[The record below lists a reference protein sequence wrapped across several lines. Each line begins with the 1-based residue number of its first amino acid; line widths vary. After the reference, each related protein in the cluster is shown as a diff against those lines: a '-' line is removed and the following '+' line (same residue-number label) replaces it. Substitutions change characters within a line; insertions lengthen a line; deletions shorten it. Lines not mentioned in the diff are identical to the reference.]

1 MLSNSSSRIRRSPKV
16 RRWGPELKH
25 PISPRNSTSTVT
37 LACFFYTTHIIS
49 PFAVSKPSVRWF
61 EPFVTRCAQ
70 SRRRRINLKY
80 SGDCSQTA
88 KKFICFME
96 VCKSYVL
103 NIRSVFDIL
112 MIAFTGCRRDSYF
125 AAGVENGT
133 PFNLLC
139 PSKF

>member
-1 MLSNSSSRIRRSPKV
+1 
-16 RRWGPELKH
+16 
-25 PISPRNSTSTVT
+25 
-37 LACFFYTTHIIS
+37 
-49 PFAVSKPSVRWF
+49 
-61 EPFVTRCAQ
+61 
-70 SRRRRINLKY
+70 
-80 SGDCSQTA
+80 
-88 KKFICFME
+88 ME